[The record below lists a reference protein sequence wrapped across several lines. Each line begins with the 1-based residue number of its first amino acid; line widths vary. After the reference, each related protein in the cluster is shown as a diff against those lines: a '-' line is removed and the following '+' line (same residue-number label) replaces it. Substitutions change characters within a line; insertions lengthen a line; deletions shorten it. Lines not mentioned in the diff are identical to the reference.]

1 MNVTDA
7 VQHHEHSKKRRLANA
22 LAAVA
27 ALALALPLAASADP
41 GTMQYVLAIGDS
53 ATAGTQAIAPAVS
66 PGGSPETQVN
76 RSGEGY
82 ADQIVAHLQQQ
93 GQKVELVNLAC
104 YYETTTNMLSGGS
117 LCSYPHGT
125 QLDEA
130 VQFLHAHGKRTIAV
144 LMSIGAN
151 DMVWPCAFLDEAC
164 YQEKLATAGANI
176 ATILTRLR
184 AEAGDVPISMIDYW
198 DPFLAYWLVPDVNA
212 FPGTLLAQLTV
223 PGIVLPLRET
233 LEAASAPFGVTFVDT
248 LSTFQTE
255 DFADTTTLP
264 GVGAVP
270 VNVANICAYTW
281 MCTYGDIHPNTAG
294 YGVIAAA
301 VEAAL
306 GL

>member
-1 MNVTDA
+1 MNVTDV
-7 VQHHEHSKKRRLANA
+7 VQQQGTSSRRRLAGV
-22 LAAVA
+22 VA
-27 ALALALPLAASADP
+27 ALVALVLALPLAASADP
-41 GTMQYVLAIGDS
+41 GTMQYVLALGDS

-82 ADQIVAHLQQQ
+82 ADQIVAHLRQQ
-93 GQKVELVNLAC
+93 GRKVELVNLAC
-104 YYETTTNMLSGGS
+104 YYETTANMLSGGS
-117 LCSYPHGT
+117 LCRYPEGT
-125 QLDEA
+125 QLDQA
-130 VQFLHAHGKRTIAV
+130 LRFLHAHGKRTIAV
-144 LMSIGAN
+144 MMSIGAN
-151 DMVWPCAFLDEAC
+151 DMVWPCGFLDEAC

-184 AEAGDVPISMIDYW
+184 AEGGDVPISMIDYW
-198 DPFLAYWLVPDVNA
+198 DPFLAYWLVLDVNG
-212 FPGTLLAQLTV
+212 FPGPLLAQLTV
-223 PGIVLPLRET
+223 PGIVAPLRET
-233 LEAASAPFGVTFVDT
+233 LEAAAAPFGVVFVDT

-264 GVGAVP
+264 GVGTVP

-294 YGVIAAA
+294 YGVIAGA
-301 VEAAL
+301 VERAL